1 MSVELCSVENL
12 QEHNEYLHSD
22 DLDCSAVNQKP
33 KCNKCDLSFSTTKK
47 LDQHKDLK
55 HGVQKALRN
64 AMAATLLMALMLAGS
79 LGFLIGAILV
89 L

>member
-1 MSVELCSVENL
+1 M
-12 QEHNEYLHSD
+12 
-22 DLDCSAVNQKP
+22 
-33 KCNKCDLSFSTTKK
+33 KK
-47 LDQHKDLK
+47 QNKDLK